1 MTTDRMGLRCSEGG
15 GPTRLPP
22 FRWSPRPGGG
32 WRRPVLALGLLAL
45 LAGPALGAEAAAVP
59 ESAEQIRLSFAP
71 VVRQVA
77 PAVVNVYTRR
87 VVKERATSPFFRDPF
102 FRRFFGDMFP
112 ERKDRKGKRPR
123 SRQSPLGSGVI
134 VSEDGLVITNH
145 HVIKTADEITV
156 VLHDRREYPAELIR
170 TDERTDLAVLR
181 IDTGGDP
188 LPSIPLGDSDK
199 LEVGDLVLAI
209 GNPFGVGQT
218 VTSGIVSALA
228 RTTLGV
234 TDFNFFIQTDA
245 AINPGNSGGALVTMD
260 GRLAGINTAIYSKS
274 GGSVGIGFAIPS
286 NMVRTVLDSVRSGGK
301 LVRPWL
307 GAAGQTITA
316 DIAASLGMSRP
327 IGVLINQIYPGA
339 AADKAGLKVG
349 DIILAVDDKEVE
361 DGEALRFR
369 IATKPI
375 GRTAELRIR
384 RRGEEMT
391 LEVELA
397 PPPENP
403 QRNQKRVA
411 GRSPLA
417 GAVVANLSPAV
428 AEEMSFDSF
437 AKGVVVVNVVRRS
450 SASRLG
456 LKRGDVIARIN
467 DVEIDSVATL
477 GEVLASAPRRW
488 RLSIRRGGRLLN
500 VVVSG

>member
-1 MTTDRMGLRCSEGG
+1 MRMARGRRRCSEGG
-15 GPTRLPP
+15 DPARLPP
-22 FRWSPRPGGG
+22 FRWRTG
-32 WRRPVLALGLLAL
+32 RRLLLLGLVAL
-45 LAGPALGAEAAAVP
+45 LAGPVVVREPAVAGKKTQVP

-71 VVRQVA
+71 VVRKVA

-87 VVKERATSPFFRDPF
+87 VVKERPVSPFFRDPF

-112 ERKDRKGKRPR
+112 EHRNRGGRR
-123 SRQSPLGSGVI
+123 SPQSPLGSGVI
-134 VSEDGLVITNH
+134 VSEDGLIITNH
-145 HVIKTADEITV
+145 HVIKSADEITV
-156 VLHDRREYPAELIR
+156 VLHDRREFPAELIR
-170 TDERTDLAVLR
+170 SDERTDLAVLR
-181 IDTGGDP
+181 IDTGGEP
-188 LPSIPLGDSDK
+188 LPSIQLGDSDK

-307 GAAGQTITA
+307 GAGGQSVTA

-327 IGVLINQIYPGA
+327 LGVLINQIYPGA
-339 AADKAGLKVG
+339 AADRAGLKVG
-349 DIILAVDDKEVE
+349 DVVIAVDGKEVE
-361 DGEALRFR
+361 DAEALRFR

-375 GRTAELRIR
+375 GRTAELRIL
-384 RRGEEMT
+384 RRGKERT
-391 LEVELA
+391 LRVELA
-397 PPPENP
+397 APPEDP
-403 QRNQKRVA
+403 PRNQKRVA
-411 GRSPLA
+411 GASPLA

-428 AEEMSFDSF
+428 AEELSFDSF
-437 AKGVVVVNVVRRS
+437 ARGVVVVDVIRRTA
-450 SASRLG
+450 ASRLG
-456 LKRGDVIARIN
+456 LKKGDVIARIN
-467 DVEIDSVATL
+467 EVEIDSVRTL